1 MFWGD
6 ENIRKIMAARFK
18 GRLFAA
24 DQCRHDF
31 RNQPA
36 QRFPVL
42 TRFSREPGIRL
53 A

>member
-6 ENIRKIMAARFK
+6 ENIREIKTAGFK
-18 GRLFAA
+18 GRFFAA

-31 RNQPA
+31 RNQPTP
-36 QRFPVL
+36 RFPVL
-42 TRFSREPGIRL
+42 TRSSRKPGIRL